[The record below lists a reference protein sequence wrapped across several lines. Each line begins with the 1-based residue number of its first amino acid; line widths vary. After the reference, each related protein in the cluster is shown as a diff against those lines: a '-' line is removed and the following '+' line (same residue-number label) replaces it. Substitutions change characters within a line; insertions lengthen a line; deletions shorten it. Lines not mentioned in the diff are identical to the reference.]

1 MPTDPQSCYSPIHSL
16 PMPLRLYNTL
26 THALEEFI
34 PLIPGRVTFYT
45 CGPTVYDFAHI
56 GNFRSFLMADV
67 LRRTLE
73 YTGLTVRHV
82 MNITDVGHMSDDDSP
97 DGSGDDKMEVARK
110 RLLEQKK
117 AGTLP
122 HGVSLDPGSP
132 NAIADYYA
140 DAFIQDAACLGI
152 KVVLESRHHP
162 ELLPRPTRYIPQMIA
177 FVEKLIARG
186 CAYVAADGVVYF
198 DVRSFPDYGRLSG
211 NTIEQIRSG
220 AGGRVAEST
229 QALKRHPAD
238 FMLWKP
244 DPKHLMRWNSPWGE
258 GYPGWHLEC
267 SVMAGSL
274 LAADRAD
281 GMIDLHTGGED
292 NIFPHHE
299 CEIAQSCC
307 AFGSSHFARYWV
319 HARHLF
325 VEGEKMSKSKGN
337 FFTLRDLLDKGFG
350 PDAIRFELIRTHYR
364 TNANF
369 TMQGLRDSAKMI
381 ERWREFVS
389 AAEASPATSGLND
402 ARAAVEAEFRSALES
417 DLNVAGAVGAV
428 NKWISK
434 TLTPTG
440 EDAALMRR
448 FDSVLGVLGL
458 AAAAPGSG
466 VGLDVGRIDALIEQ
480 RLAARKNKDFARA
493 DTIRRELFDM
503 GVDIKDGPAGTTWA
517 RRM

>member
-1 MPTDPQSCYSPIHSL
+1 
-16 PMPLRLYNTL
+16 MPLRLYNTL
-26 THALEEFI
+26 THRLEDFT
-34 PLIPGRVTFYT
+34 PLVPGQVTFYS

-56 GNFRSFLMADV
+56 GNFRSFLFADV

-73 YTGLTVRHV
+73 FTGLSVRHV
-82 MNITDVGHMSDDDSP
+82 MNITDVGHMSDDDNP

-117 AGTLP
+117 AGKLP
-122 HGVSLDPGSP
+122 PGVSLDPDSP

-140 DAFIQDAACLGI
+140 AAFIHDARSLGI
-152 KVVLESRHHP
+152 KVVLDAEKNP

-186 CAYVAADGVVYF
+186 CAYVASDGVVYF
-198 DVRSFPDYGRLSG
+198 DVRAFPAYGQLSG
-211 NTIEQIRSG
+211 NTLDQIRSG
-220 AGGRVAEST
+220 AGGRVDEST

-244 DPKHLMRWNSPWGE
+244 DPKHLMRWKSPWGE

-274 LAADRAD
+274 LASDRAD
-281 GMIDLHTGGED
+281 GMIDLHSGGED

-307 AFGSSHFARYWV
+307 AYGSPNFARFWV

-337 FFTLRDLLDKGFG
+337 FFTLRDLLAKGFG
-350 PDAIRFELIRTHYR
+350 PDAIRLELIKTHYR

-369 TMQGLRDSAKMI
+369 TLQGLRDSARMI
-381 ERWREFVS
+381 DRWRAFVAAGDS
-389 AAEASPATSGLND
+389 APASQTPSP
-402 ARAAVEAEFRSALES
+402 ARAAAQAEFHAALEN
-417 DLNVAGAVGAV
+417 DLNLAGAIGAL
-428 NKWISK
+428 NKWISD
-434 TLTPTG
+434 TPAPSR
-440 EDAALMRR
+440 EDAALLRR
-448 FDSVLGVLGL
+448 FDTVLGVLAL
-458 AAAAPGSG
+458 ASAPADTGA
-466 VGLDVGRIDALIEQ
+466 GLDVARIESLINE
-480 RLAARKNKDFARA
+480 RLAAKKNKDFARA
-493 DTIRRELFDM
+493 DAIRNELLAL
-503 GVDIKDGPAGTTWA
+503 GVEIKDGPTGTTWM
-517 RRM
+517 RKI